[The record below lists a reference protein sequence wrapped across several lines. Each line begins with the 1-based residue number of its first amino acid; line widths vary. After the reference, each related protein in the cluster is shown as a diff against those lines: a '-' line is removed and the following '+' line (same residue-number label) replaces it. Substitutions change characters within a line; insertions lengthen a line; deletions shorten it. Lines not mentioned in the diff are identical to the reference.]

1 MDTWFLIGG
10 VAALLTTFG
19 FVPQIMKMYRTRS
32 VEDVSPLTFIQ
43 FLAGVG
49 LWAFYGMHIGDAIVT
64 VANIVTFGT
73 LVIALGLYAHFS
85 GHARRILRRA

>member
-49 LWAFYGMHIGDAIVT
+49 LWAFYGMHIGDAIAT

-85 GHARRILRRA
+85 GHTRRILRGA